1 MVLATPENSDRSAS
15 EPGAGTSRDR
25 FGRFISNGTV
35 IKAQVV
41 ALRRKVV
48 EISRGVSCKNGM
60 AKVDGNASLLIMH
73 AAASSG
79 DPRRAPSAFRI
90 RPATVLL
97 ANDIPCLRIIARPG
111 GKYLGPGTRGTGSL
125 TFENIEVA

>member
-1 MVLATPENSDRSAS
+1 MVLATPENSDRSTA
-15 EPGAGTSRDR
+15 ELRVGTVQDR

-35 IKAQVV
+35 IKARVV

-79 DPRRAPSAFRI
+79 DRAPSAFRI

-111 GKYLGPGTRGTGSL
+111 GKYLGQVHTGQGR
-125 TFENIEVA
+125 